1 MKLLDIQPFYNGL
14 MQRLG
19 SKNDGGYVVP
29 LELPQMDTLVSFGLG
44 DDSNFELDCKR
55 KGLVKEFLVFD
66 HTVSIRI
73 LVLKLTRRIFSAPVN
88 VKAIIYRFNV
98 LCLYIYRFKVL
109 RNKHYKNRIV
119 AKKESR
125 SDLTLEQIAS
135 VMVDGSF
142 MLKVD
147 IEGDEYQLI
156 QQIVDLQHRIP
167 LAVMEFHDTD
177 SSRNVFEE
185 SIIELKKYFKIVHLH
200 GNNFTSISDD
210 GIPQTL
216 EITFLNNKFIQETDK
231 VKNLPRLGF
240 DEPSSKDQSEIRIRF
255 NQ

>member
-1 MKLLDIQPFYNGL
+1 MQLSDIQPFNVGM

-44 DDSNFELDCKR
+44 DDSNFELDCK
-55 KGLVKEFLVFD
+55 KNGLVRDFLVFD
-66 HTVSIRI
+66 HTVSLRR
-73 LVLKLTRRIFSAPVN
+73 LVIKLTKRIFSDPVN
-88 VKAIIYRFNV
+88 VKAIVYRFKV
-98 LCLYIYRFKVL
+98 LCSYIYRFKVL

-119 AKKESR
+119 AKAESK
-125 SDLTLEQIAS
+125 SDLSLEQIAR
-135 VMVDGSF
+135 VMVDGPF

-156 QQIVDLQHRIP
+156 QHIVDLQHRIP
-167 LAVMEFHDTD
+167 LAIIEFHGTD
-177 SSRNVFEE
+177 SSRKVFEQT
-185 SIIELKKYFKIVHLH
+185 IIELKKYFKIVHLH
-200 GNNFTSISDD
+200 GNNFTSISAD

-216 EITFLNNKFIQETDK
+216 EITFVNREFIQKTDK
-231 VKNLPRLGF
+231 VKSLPRLGF
-240 DEPSSKDQSEIRIRF
+240 DEPSSKDRSEIRISF

>member
-1 MKLLDIQPFYNGL
+1 MKLCEIQPIYIGL

-29 LELPQMDTLVSFGLG
+29 LELPRMDTLVSFGLG
-44 DDSNFELDCKR
+44 DDSNFELDCK
-55 KGLVKEFLVFD
+55 KNGLVRDFLVFD
-66 HTVSIRI
+66 HTVSIRS
-73 LVLKLTRRIFSAPVN
+73 LVIKLTKRIFSTPVN
-88 VKAIIYRFNV
+88 VKAILYRFNV
-98 LCLYIYRFKVL
+98 LYLYIYRFKVL

-119 AKKESR
+119 AKTESQ
-125 SDLTLEQIAS
+125 SDLTLAQIAS
-135 VMVDGSF
+135 VMVDGPF

-167 LAVMEFHDTD
+167 LAVIEFHGTD
-177 SSRNVFEE
+177 SSRKAFEE
-185 SIIELKKYFKIVHLH
+185 SIIGLKKYFEIVHLH
-200 GNNFTSISDD
+200 GNNFTSISAD

-216 EITFLNNKFIQETDK
+216 EITFMSKEFVQKTDK

-240 DEPSSKDQSEIRIRF
+240 DEPSSKDRSEIRIIF